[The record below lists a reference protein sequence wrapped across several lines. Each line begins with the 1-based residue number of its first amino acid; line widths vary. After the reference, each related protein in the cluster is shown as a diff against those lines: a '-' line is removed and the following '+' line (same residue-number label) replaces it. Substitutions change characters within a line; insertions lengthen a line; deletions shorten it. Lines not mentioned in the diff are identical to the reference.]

1 MRERCSVFGS
11 LSQGR
16 RLLEGDLPR
25 NLQKVAPRIDTL
37 RYLRHTYL
45 TLCLCVILM
54 AVSSEAN
61 LSSEKAD
68 KRQEPDWLLCLCLQL
83 RFAGSVTFE
92 FHSLEADVLGLS
104 VAVNK

>member
-1 MRERCSVFGS
+1 
-11 LSQGR
+11 
-16 RLLEGDLPR
+16 
-25 NLQKVAPRIDTL
+25 
-37 RYLRHTYL
+37 
-45 TLCLCVILM
+45 M

-68 KRQEPDWLLCLCLQL
+68 KRQELDWPLCLCLQL

-104 VAVNK
+104 VAVIYQITALKLHKEPTQWGGCN